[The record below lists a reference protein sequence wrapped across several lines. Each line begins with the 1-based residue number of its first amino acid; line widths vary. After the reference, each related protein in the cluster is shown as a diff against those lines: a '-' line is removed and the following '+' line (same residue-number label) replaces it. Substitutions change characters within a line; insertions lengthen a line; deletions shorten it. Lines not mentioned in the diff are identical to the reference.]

1 VTRSRATAKKAG
13 SSFERLIADYLAENL
28 DDRIDRRV
36 KTGAKDKG
44 DIAGLRTATGW
55 RVVMECKNVSRDNLP
70 AWIRE
75 AEAERVNDDAAL
87 AVVCHKRHG
96 SNKPE
101 EQYVSMT
108 LEAFAYLM
116 RGEPLN
122 IAYPEGDM
130 S

>member
-1 VTRSRATAKKAG
+1 MTRSRATAKKAG
-13 SSFERLIADYLAENL
+13 SSFERLIADYLATHL

-36 KTGAKDKG
+36 KTGAKDRG
-44 DIAGLRTATGW
+44 DIANLRTGNGW

-75 AEAERVNDDAAL
+75 AEVERVNDNAEV

-96 SNKPE
+96 SNKPG

-108 LEAFAYLM
+108 LETFTALM
-116 RGEPLN
+116 RNEAFISIFSDGH
-122 IAYPEGDM
+122 I